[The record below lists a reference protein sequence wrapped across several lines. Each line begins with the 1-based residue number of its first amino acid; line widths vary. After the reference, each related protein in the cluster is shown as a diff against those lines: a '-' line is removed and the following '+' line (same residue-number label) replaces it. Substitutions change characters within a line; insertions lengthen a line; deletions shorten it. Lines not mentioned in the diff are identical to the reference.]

1 MPEDPEVP
9 ASSSDESEPAMA
21 WSGRFAGDPGQGLLE
36 FSRSVA
42 VDFRLWR
49 DDLKGS
55 QAHVGAL
62 EKAGVL
68 TSDEA
73 SRLRDALTQVEGEL
87 SNSEFRFDD
96 ADEDIHMAIERR
108 LTEIAGDLGRKIHTG
123 RSRNDQVALDL
134 RLYLIREARE
144 LASAVLDLSDTL
156 IERATEAGSSLLP
169 GYTHLQRAQPVLL
182 AHHLL
187 AHVWPLLRDVGRLED
202 ATRRAEISPLGAGA
216 LAGTS
221 IPIDPKVAS
230 GELGMTGEFENS
242 MDAVADR
249 DFVAEYLFAMALIQV
264 HLSRLAEEIVIWAS
278 DEFSFVSLSDEW
290 STGSSM
296 MPQKKNPDVAE
307 LVRGRTGRVVG
318 NLVNLLVVLKGLPLT
333 YNRDLQEDKE
343 PVFDSLAVVKA
354 SAGALAGLMASLEF
368 NYDAMELAA
377 KAGFLGATDLA
388 EELVSAGVPFRD
400 AHRLVGELVLMLER
414 DGRSLASVTRDELA
428 VLHPTL
434 AELDASRLTPSSIVA
449 ARTTSGGTSPVAVE
463 KQLVRSREVAA
474 EMRRWAH
481 ELPLSDAR

>member
-1 MPEDPEVP
+1 
-9 ASSSDESEPAMA
+9 MA
-21 WSGRFAGDPGQGLLE
+21 WSGRFTGGPGEGLME
-36 FSRSVA
+36 FSRSVR
-42 VDFRLWR
+42 VDSRLWKV
-49 DDLKGS
+49 DVDGS
-55 QAHVGAL
+55 RAHVGAL
-62 EKAGVL
+62 EVAGIL
-68 TSDEA
+68 TSEEA
-73 SRLRDALTQVEGEL
+73 TTLLDALAQVAD
-87 SNSEFRFDD
+87 EFRSSQFEFSD
-96 ADEDIHMAIERR
+96 ADEDIHMAVERR

-134 RLYLIREARE
+134 RLYLVREARD
-144 LASAVLDLSDTL
+144 LASAVLHLSDTL
-156 IERATEAGSSLLP
+156 IERATEAGSSVLP

-187 AHVWPLLRDVGRLED
+187 AHVWPLLRDVGRLRD
-202 ATRRAEISPLGAGA
+202 ATTRAEISPLGAGA

-230 GELGMTGEFENS
+230 GALGMSGQFENS

-249 DFVAEYLFAMALIQV
+249 DFVAEYLFAMSLIQV

-343 PVFDSLAVVKA
+343 PVFDSLDVVMA
-354 SAGALAGLMASLEF
+354 SAKALTGLIASVQF
-368 NYDAMELAA
+368 NYAGMADAASM
-377 KAGFLGATDLA
+377 GFLGATDLA
-388 EELVSAGVPFRD
+388 EELVMAGVPFRE
-400 AHRLVGELVLMLER
+400 AHHLVGQLVLKLED
-414 DGRSLASVTRDELA
+414 DGRDLETVTRDELST
-428 VLHPTL
+428 LHPSL
-434 AELDASRLTPSSIVA
+434 GELDGSRLRSSSVA
-449 ARTTSGGTSPVAVE
+449 AARIASGGTAPIAVE
-463 KQLVRSREVAA
+463 KQLNQVRQAVT
-474 EMRRWAH
+474 EMRRWVQDSTSLD
-481 ELPLSDAR
+481 ER